1 MTIEELI
8 RERDE
13 AVSRAQEAEARAERF
28 AGMLL
33 SGISMFEGGEMRT
46 LSWQEALY
54 RCRAD
59 ALLWD
64 GRRR

>member
-13 AVSRAQEAEARAERF
+13 AVSRAQEAKARAERF